1 MSTVQASI
9 EGLITEFGKNL
20 LNIINAR
27 EDRIREILGE
37 GTAAPDLYSSPVRRG
52 RPPKVAWTEGVGPE
66 PVKAAKGRKG
76 KGGRLPRRSQED
88 IESMANDI
96 VAFVA
101 RKPDGFRAEAIRAAL
116 KIDKRE
122 WMRPLQAA
130 LDSKKLKKSGEK
142 RATVYTVS
150 NGASGGATSGGK
162 AKKKAAKKTAKKAK
176 PSGRHMPKAKAKH
189 VRKASAKTSVKRA
202 APKKV
207 APTEKHVAEKPNS
220 ASSSVS
226 EATA

>member
-1 MSTVQASI
+1 MSTIQASI
-9 EGLITEFGKNL
+9 EGLISEFGKNL

-37 GTAAPDLYSSPVRRG
+37 LGEAAPTRRG
-52 RPPKVAWTEGVGPE
+52 RPAKVAWTEGVGPE
-66 PVKAAKGRKG
+66 PIKTKRG
-76 KGGRLPRRSQED
+76 KGGRLPRRSAED

-101 RKPDGFRAEAIRAAL
+101 KKGKEGVRAEAIRAAL
-116 KIDKRE
+116 NIDKRE

-142 RATVYTVS
+142 RATVYTAA

-162 AKKKAAKKTAKKAK
+162 KSAPKKAAKKSAKKAPAKKAKAKPAKKAAAKKTAKA
-176 PSGRHMPKAKAKH
+176 
-189 VRKASAKTSVKRA
+189 TKRA
-202 APKKV
+202 APKKAA
-207 APTEKHVAEKPNS
+207 APKTADKHAAEKPNS
-220 ASSSVS
+220 ASTSSS